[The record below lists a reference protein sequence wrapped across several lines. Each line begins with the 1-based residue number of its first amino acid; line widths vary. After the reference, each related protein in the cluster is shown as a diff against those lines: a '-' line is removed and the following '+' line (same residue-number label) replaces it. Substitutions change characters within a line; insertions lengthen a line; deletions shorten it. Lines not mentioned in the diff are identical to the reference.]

1 MIGPQI
7 NEMVQAFE
15 AGDNAKAL
23 ELHQAY
29 YQVFRKIFICTS
41 PIPIKYCVNRIGM
54 AAGPCRLPL
63 VEASAEHM
71 VVLDQMLKDIGL
83 L

>member
-1 MIGPQI
+1 MTAPAFMIYSGDDSLTLPLLSLGACGIISVASHLIGPQI

-29 YQVFRKIFICTS
+29 YQVFRKIFILS
-41 PIPIKYCVNRIGM
+41 LIHI
-54 AAGPCRLPL
+54 
-63 VEASAEHM
+63 
-71 VVLDQMLKDIGL
+71 
-83 L
+83 